1 MQDENAPRV
10 PLWELKTNSG
20 APAEPRP
27 AATDARST
35 TKLQLEGQGETA
47 RLHLEME
54 LPWKVAFKI
63 LEAVY
68 IERRSD
74 EATLAG
80 SSS

>member
-1 MQDENAPRV
+1 M
-10 PLWELKTNSG
+10 
-20 APAEPRP
+20 AEP
-27 AATDARST
+27 AARST
-35 TKLQLEGQGETA
+35 TKLQLEGRGETA
-47 RLHLEME
+47 RLHLVME